1 MAKRH
6 GKNYLEARKK
16 IDRERLYPP
25 KEALELVKEI
35 SYANFDETVEI
46 HFKLGVDPR
55 HADQQVRD
63 VVRLPNGLGKKVR
76 VLVFAA
82 GEAATIAEEAG
93 ADYVADSDEW
103 FEKIEDGWMEFDA
116 ALAVPQMM
124 GKVGR
129 LGRYLG
135 PRGLMPNP
143 KAGTLVDAEDL
154 PDMIEEIKAGRV
166 EFRVDKYSNLH
177 TPIGKVSFPI
187 DKLLEN
193 FAAMVYAVKQARPP
207 AAKGRYIRK
216 IIVTSS
222 MGPGIKVEPLEAQD
236 LEVGV

>member
-1 MAKRH
+1 MPRH
-6 GKNYLEARKK
+6 GKKYREALEKV
-16 IDRERLYPP
+16 DRGSFYSPR
-25 KEALELVKEI
+25 EALELVKEI

-46 HFKLGVDPR
+46 HFRLGVDPR

-63 VVRLPNGLGKKVR
+63 TVRLPHGLGKEVT

-103 FEKIEDGWMEFDA
+103 FERIEDGWMEFDA

-124 GKVGR
+124 SKVGR

-143 KAGTLVDAEDL
+143 KAGTLVDADDL
-154 PDMIEEIKAGRV
+154 PEMIDSIKAGRV
-166 EFRVDKYSNLH
+166 EFRVDKHANLH
-177 TPIGKVSFPI
+177 VPIGKVSFPT
-187 DKLLEN
+187 DRLLDN
-193 FAAMVYAVKQARPP
+193 FATMVDAVVKARPP
-207 AAKGRYIRK
+207 GASGRYMRK
-216 IIVTSS
+216 LVVTSS
-222 MGPGIKVEPLEAQD
+222 MGPGVKVDPTEA
-236 LEVGV
+236 LAMEAVL

>member
-1 MAKRH
+1 MPKH
-6 GKNYLEARKK
+6 GRKYLEALEQV
-16 IDRERLYPP
+16 DRSAFYSPR
-25 KEALELVKEI
+25 EALELVKEI

-46 HFKLGVDPR
+46 HFRLGVDPR

-63 VVRLPNGLGKKVR
+63 TVRLPHGLGKEVT

-103 FEKIEDGWMEFDA
+103 FERIEDGWMEFDA

-124 GKVGR
+124 GRVGR

-143 KAGTLVDAEDL
+143 KAGTLVEADDL
-154 PDMIEEIKAGRV
+154 PEMIDSIKAGRV
-166 EFRVDKYSNLH
+166 EFRVDKNANLH
-177 TPIGKVSFPI
+177 VPIGKVSFPTE
-187 DKLLEN
+187 KLLDN
-193 FAAMVYAVKQARPP
+193 FATMVDAVVKARPSG
-207 AAKGRYIRK
+207 ASGRYIRK
-216 IIVTSS
+216 LVVTSS
-222 MGPGIKVEPLEAQD
+222 MGPGVKVDPTEA
-236 LEVGV
+236 LAMEAVL